1 MLKMRTILLTA
12 FIMLLSIGTVLAKT
26 TPVVSTSDNK
36 VSITGKSEVANED
49 ITIIIADEN
58 GVRQYIDQIESDE
71 NGNYSFEFSLKDG
84 KYIGKVSIGLN
95 KYEVAVTVKSGTGSE
110 PNDDDEPGKP
120 HVPGGSTA
128 NKPQEP
134 LQPRKSFVDIKS
146 HWAMD
151 EIEILAGKGIISGMS
166 DDYFMPDE
174 KITRAQFA
182 ALLFRLLELKSE
194 EYKGMFNDVN
204 AEDWYSTT
212 VESVAKAGIVLGY
225 NDNFCPN
232 KEISREEM
240 AVMIIRALEYK
251 GISTS
256 TSSVNFSDKEQISAW
271 AMESVGEA
279 VNMGIIKGMTET
291 TFEPKLGATRAQA
304 AVMIYRLIELL

>member
-1 MLKMRTILLTA
+1 MLKMRTILLTVL
-12 FIMLLSIGTVLAKT
+12 IMLLSIGTVLAKT
-26 TPVVSTSDNK
+26 SPVVSTSDNK

-49 ITIIIADEN
+49 ITIIITDEN

-71 NGNYSFEFSLKDG
+71 NGNYSFELSLKDG
-84 KYIGKVSIGLN
+84 KYIGKVSTGLN
-95 KYEVAVTVKSGTGSE
+95 KYDVAVTVKSGTGSE
-110 PNDDDEPGKP
+110 PDDDEPGKP

-134 LQPRKSFVDIKS
+134 LQPRKSFADIKS
-146 HWAMD
+146 HWAID
-151 EIEILAGKGIISGMS
+151 EIEILAGKGIISGMN
-166 DDYFMPDE
+166 DDYFMPNE

-204 AEDWYSTT
+204 SEDWYSTT

-256 TSSVNFSDKEQISAW
+256 TSPVNFSDREQISEW
-271 AMESVGEA
+271 ALESVGKA
-279 VNMGIIKGMTET
+279 VSMGIIKGMTAT

-304 AVMIYRLIELL
+304 AVMIYRIIELL